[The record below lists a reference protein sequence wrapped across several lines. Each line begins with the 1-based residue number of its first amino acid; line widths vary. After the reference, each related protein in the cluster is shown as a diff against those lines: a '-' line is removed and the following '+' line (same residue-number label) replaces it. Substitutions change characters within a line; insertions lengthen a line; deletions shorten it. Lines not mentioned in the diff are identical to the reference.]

1 MGPIQS
7 ALMSPGKTDVSQL
20 VSPNRQ
26 SHIYELNFAS
36 NGVTQR
42 AIVKVF
48 DHSYQSIIF
57 VEVWNL
63 WRVERLLGW
72 ALDPRTGTHYIV
84 MKKEGYFFNE
94 PSCVQLGE
102 KTKKKLISQA
112 RWKYIT
118 KHRMYIG

>member
-1 MGPIQS
+1 
-7 ALMSPGKTDVSQL
+7 
-20 VSPNRQ
+20 
-26 SHIYELNFAS
+26 
-36 NGVTQR
+36 
-42 AIVKVF
+42 
-48 DHSYQSIIF
+48 
-57 VEVWNL
+57 
-63 WRVERLLGW
+63 
-72 ALDPRTGTHYIV
+72 